1 MTGPGGRTDQ
11 SGRAPIL
18 VLGVGN
24 ELFTDEGLGCVAARR
39 IADLAI
45 PGVDV
50 LDGATLG
57 LALLPEISERSA
69 LLLLDAVV
77 ADGAAPG
84 DLLEFH
90 GDEVPARYR
99 LTVSVHQIGVEE
111 ALAAAEF
118 AGRRPPVLA
127 ALGLVPADLGVGVGL
142 SPLAGSGLNALV
154 DRALVILETWGCR
167 VPTTQARAAQT
178 PR

>member
-1 MTGPGGRTDQ
+1 MTGPGGWAEPDGT
-11 SGRAPIL
+11 SGPDVPAPVL

-24 ELFTDEGLGCVAARR
+24 ELFTDEGLGCVAVRR
-39 IADLAI
+39 IAELGL

-57 LALLPEISERSA
+57 LSLLPEISERSA

-77 ADGAAPG
+77 ADGAVPG

-90 GDEVPARYR
+90 GDQVPARYR

-127 ALGLVPADLGVGVGL
+127 AVGLVPADLGVGVGL
-142 SPLAGSGLNALV
+142 SPLTASRLDALV
-154 DRALVILETWGCR
+154 DRALVILSTWGCR
-167 VPTTQARAAQT
+167 
-178 PR
+178 